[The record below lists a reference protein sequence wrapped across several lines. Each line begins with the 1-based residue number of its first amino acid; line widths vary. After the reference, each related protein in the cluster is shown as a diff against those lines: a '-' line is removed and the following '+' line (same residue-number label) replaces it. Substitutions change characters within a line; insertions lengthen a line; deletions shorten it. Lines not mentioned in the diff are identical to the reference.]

1 MMNTK
6 TGCILQIVGGTF
18 LLLGP
23 LWGLL
28 LTVVGMIWA
37 FARHGGGGPV
47 PTETL
52 ASEVALAFY
61 ATVIGIVLF
70 PIGVALLIRGIL
82 MLLKL
87 NREKA
92 GTDLTANGR

>member
-1 MMNTK
+1 MNTK
-6 TGCILQIVGGTF
+6 TGSILQIVGGAF
-18 LLLGP
+18 LMLGP

-28 LTVVGMIWA
+28 LTVFGMVWA
-37 FARHGGGGPV
+37 FARCGGGGPV

-52 ASEVALAFY
+52 ASEVALSFY

-92 GTDLTANGR
+92 GMDLTANLR